1 MNQNLISE
9 LAKLPSTWLLTPVKD
24 KKPLRDD
31 WQTEQLTVDELIEQL
46 KNGYQTKS
54 KKTGHPYTIKW
65 DGYGLRLGN
74 VSGGLVA
81 LDVDGSSAQP
91 ILDAMSK
98 GDLPPTVSWTSNRVG
113 RYQLLYQL
121 PVEIQYQ
128 LSDFTKKDIKE
139 FEGIKTGLGDDG
151 NREQLEFRYNRV
163 QSVLPPSSHP
173 QTGSYVWINSPE
185 STHVAEAPKW
195 LCDALLGFAAK
206 PMKAKP
212 AKKEFAK
219 SDTSERDLVIA
230 ALNYI
235 DSDVGYSEFLNVLM
249 ALHSYDVDLLDA
261 AIDWASG
268 AKLDDHQYRT
278 ASEVTYKWQSFKT
291 SGSIQIGTLF
301 FYAVEAGFKYP
312 ANLSSDLTQWVK
324 SQVSSHTA
332 NQKTSFTPFVKRSLV
347 LEDLEEID
355 FEEAL
360 EQSKKTARHK
370 DAWQFVRNRFPRDI
384 AENIDFF
391 SSRTGIKPEIY
402 ALSFLTALS
411 SVLNGKFSVEC
422 YKPTKWYEPLNIFFV
437 AIGEPGT
444 NKSSPLK
451 LMTNYHVKKNA
462 EYRAK
467 FAEDKK
473 QFDFDKSEYDLT
485 KKDKIAVGELPP
497 DAPVERFS
505 SIGQATMEALI
516 HVMQSQL
523 HTYKTGLLQYQ
534 DELMTILGS
543 LNKYNGGG
551 DDVARLLEIFSG
563 SEVTGLTLG
572 RGSTGTDKACLS
584 IMATTQPDSWVE
596 IMSKLSKRNGF
607 EDRFLVGEILN
618 SDSKKINHLDHSEAE
633 YDFDDFIKRYV
644 DLFENLDSNQVIK
657 VSHSADQ
664 MKNSIEDWYIGDSTG
679 LAKSKS
685 YIYRIAGIL
694 ACMRNPNKPEI
705 LSEDLDVGWKFVCY
719 SNACKASI
727 CATGNMTLG
736 EELVNR
742 AKQLFIK
749 KGELTVSNL
758 KQSNRTMFGSLT
770 KEELHGIIQ
779 RVGSLCAD
787 TSELTTTKQGSPKL
801 VHIEA
806 KAVVKLEKDFAK
818 VIEPKPVTP
827 IVEPIVEL
835 EPIVDQPNVDKPV
848 EAELECIH
856 TNQLVQI
863 DLRDLPASLNGKVD
877 ESSQFELVKDN
888 GTRLTLKILGTGT
901 QFYVKKDKAIIV

>member
-1 MNQNLISE
+1 MTPITVNRQSALSQLASLGYTDGDKVFLRFFFHSEDERKAGDKGRRCVGIYPNLPWQEIERYQNEGRGCYFVVNGQGDTDADVKVVKAVFFEHDDLSVDEQKIIWQ
-9 LAKLPSTWLLTPVKD
+9 KLRLPVPTIQIETGGKSIHSYWLLSDPVESLVGRKLQED
-24 KKPLRDD
+24 LR
-31 WQTEQLTVDELIEQL
+31 TF
-46 KNGYQTKS
+46 
-54 KKTGHPYTIKW
+54 
-65 DGYGLRLGN
+65 
-74 VSGGLVA
+74 
-81 LDVDGSSAQP
+81 
-91 ILDAMSK
+91 SK
-98 GDLPPTVSWTSNRVG
+98 GDKSVINQSRVMRLAG
-113 RYQLLYQL
+113 AFYVCNDDQ
-121 PVEIQYQ
+121 PVETTIYSQSNKTYSYDEMRA
-128 LSDFTKKDIKE
+128 LIPTETKK
-139 FEGIKTGLGDDG
+139 
-151 NREQLEFRYNRV
+151 
-163 QSVLPPSSHP
+163 S
-173 QTGSYVWINSPE
+173 
-185 STHVAEAPKW
+185 
-195 LCDALLGFAAK
+195 
-206 PMKAKP
+206 KP
-212 AKKEFAK
+212 AKRGFVK
-219 SDTSERDLVIA
+219 SGMTERGLVIA
-230 ALNYI
+230 ALNSI
-235 DSDVGYSEFLNVLM
+235 DPNLSYQDWLNVLM
-249 ALHSYDVDLLDA
+249 AGHSYDESLLDDFE
-261 AIDWASG
+261 DWSSRG
-268 AKLDDHQYRT
+268 DSYKDG
-278 ASEVTYKWQSFKT
+278 EVAQKWQSFKS

-301 FYAVEAGFKYP
+301 FYAVEAGFTYP
-312 ANLSSDLTQWVK
+312 ANLSNELTHWVK
-324 SQVSSHTA
+324 SQVIKHSA
-332 NQKTSFTPFVKRSLV
+332 NQKNSFTPFVKRSLV
-347 LEDLEEID
+347 LEDLEDID

-360 EQSKKTARHK
+360 EQSKKIARSK
-370 DAWQFVRNRFPRDI
+370 NAWQFVRNRFPKDI

-451 LMTNYHVKKNA
+451 LMVNYHVKKNA

-467 FAEDKK
+467 FKEDKK
-473 QFDFDKSEYDLT
+473 QFDFDKSEYELN
-485 KKDKIAVGELPP
+485 KKDKISVGELPP

-551 DDVARLLEIFSG
+551 DEVARLLEIFSG

-607 EDRFLVGEILN
+607 EDRFLVGEILK

-644 DLFENLDSNQVIK
+644 DLFENLDSNQIIK
-657 VSHSADQ
+657 VSHSADH
-664 MKNSIEDWYIGDSTG
+664 MKNSIEDWYISNPTE

-694 ACMRNPNKPEI
+694 ACMRDPNKPEI

-736 EELVNR
+736 EDLIDKAR
-742 AKQLFIK
+742 RIFIK
-749 KGELTVSNL
+749 KGELTFTEL
-758 KQSNRTMFGSLT
+758 KRNNGDTFRTLT
-770 KEELHGIIQ
+770 KEELTAIIYSVQ
-779 RVGSLCAD
+779 EMIGG
-787 TSELTTTKQGSPKL
+787 ELTINKQGNPKL
-801 VHIEA
+801 IHVEA
-806 KAVVKLEKDFAK
+806 KAVTKLEKDYAK

-827 IVEPIVEL
+827 VVEPIVEL
-835 EPIVDQPNVDKPV
+835 EPIVEQTEVDKPI
-848 EAELECIH
+848 EAELKCTDTGHIH
-856 TNQLVQI
+856 IPTTILATRYQALATPNQQYRLIEESKDYYSIDIPGADKVVKIHKSKLVY
-863 DLRDLPASLNGKVD
+863 
-877 ESSQFELVKDN
+877 
-888 GTRLTLKILGTGT
+888 TL
-901 QFYVKKDKAIIV
+901 